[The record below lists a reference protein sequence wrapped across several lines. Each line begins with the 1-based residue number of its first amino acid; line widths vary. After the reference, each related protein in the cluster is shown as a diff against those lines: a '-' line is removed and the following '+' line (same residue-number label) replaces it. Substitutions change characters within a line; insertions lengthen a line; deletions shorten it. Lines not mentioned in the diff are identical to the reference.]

1 VEMIKKNFPQVI
13 LKENKE
19 NFGFG
24 KANNQGM
31 KMSKGDY
38 IFLLNSDTIVQDNAV
53 RILVDYLDTN
63 KDTMMVGP
71 RLLNADFTFQHACR
85 RKLPTPLNSF
95 YHLFGLVH
103 IFKKNKTINSYK
115 KYTDDPN
122 ITEPI
127 EALSGAAMMFRREVF
142 ENIGGFDEKFFMY
155 GEDLDFCKRI
165 YDQGWKTVYVSESKI
180 VHLGGGSSKKRRTK
194 SLINFYD
201 SMWIYYVKHYKAKNN
216 FVVNLVVFCAIN
228 LKKYLVLVFNFFKK

>member
-1 VEMIKKNFPQVI
+1 
-13 LKENKE
+13 
-19 NFGFG
+19 
-24 KANNQGM
+24 M
-31 KMSKGDY
+31 KMAKGEY
-38 IFLLNSDTIVQDNAV
+38 LFLLNSDTIVQENAIK
-53 RILVDYLDTN
+53 ILVEYLDHN

-103 IFKKNKTINSYK
+103 VFKKNKIINSYK
-115 KYTDDPN
+115 KYTDDPDV
-122 ITEPI
+122 TETI

-142 ENIGGFDEKFFMY
+142 ESIGGFDEKFFMY
-155 GEDLDFCKRI
+155 GEDLDFCKRV
-165 YDQGWKTVYVSESKI
+165 YDKGWKTVYVSDSKI

-201 SMWIYYVKHYKAKNN
+201 SMWIYYNKHYKMSNN
-216 FVVNLVVFCAIN
+216 FFLNFMVFYAIN
-228 LKKYLVLVFNFFKK
+228 LKKTFALILNFCKK